1 MSKRADVRAVVDMIE
16 DGATLVIGGA
26 GASVE
31 PDLLLET
38 LEQRFLETGHPR
50 NLTVIAPMLPGDRP
64 GEGGL
69 NCIAHEGMLARLIGS
84 SFNRSRHP
92 RLLDMIA
99 AGGCEAQVVGMG
111 VLIQLLHAAGSSQP
125 GVFTR
130 AGLGSYLD
138 PRNGGGRLNERTAD
152 PIGRIEHLEGQEYI
166 FYPTPRVDWAF
177 IRGTTADVN
186 GYVSMEEEPN
196 TLGMV
201 ELALAAHASGGR
213 VVVQV
218 KRIARGQSLDPR
230 LVRLPGPI
238 VDHVVVHPTQ
248 RQVSPSMAD
257 PLAGWNP
264 FLAGALR
271 APLDDIAPMPHGAV
285 RLLLRRA
292 ALELQAND
300 VVNLGAGIPTH
311 LPRIAL
317 EEGALDRVTFT
328 NEHGVFGGLMATAI
342 GGSFVPA
349 LNADAIMDSGF
360 QFAFY
365 DGGGLDVTFLG
376 VGEVDQAGD
385 VNVSR
390 FGAEINGSGGFNNI
404 IERTPRIVF
413 CTTFASGG
421 LVTEV
426 QQGRLLIAR
435 EGRNPK
441 FVTAV
446 EQRTFNAARAL
457 RQGQQVRYVTERA
470 VFDLGPAGLVLS
482 ELAPGVEL
490 AEVRAALPF
499 ELDVSSGLRVMDAS
513 IFADVPLNLASHLD
527 VRIEQ

>member
-1 MSKRADVRAVVDMIE
+1 MSKLADVRAVVDSIA

-38 LEQRFLETGHPR
+38 LERRFLETGHPR
-50 NLTVIAPMLPGDRP
+50 NLTIIAPMLPGDRP

-69 NCIAHEGMLARLIGS
+69 NCIAHEGMLGRIIGS
-84 SFNRSRHP
+84 SFNRNRHP

-99 AGGCEAQVVGMG
+99 AGACDAQIVGMG
-111 VLIQLLHAAGSSQP
+111 VLIQLLHASGAGQP

-138 PRNGGGRLNERTAD
+138 PRQGGGRMNERTSA
-152 PIGRIEHLEGQEYI
+152 PMGRIEQIDGKEYI
-166 FYPTPRVDWAF
+166 FYPALHIDWAL
-177 IRGTTADVN
+177 IRGTTGDEN

-213 VVVQV
+213 VVAQV
-218 KRIARGQSLDPR
+218 KRLARRQSLDPR
-230 LVRLPGPI
+230 LVRVPGPL
-238 VDHVVVHPTQ
+238 VDHIVVHPTQ

-257 PLAGWNP
+257 PLAGWSP
-264 FLAGALR
+264 FLVGALR
-271 APLDDIAPMPHGAV
+271 TPLDNLPAMPPGAV

-292 ALELQAND
+292 ALELRAGD

-317 EEGALDRVTFT
+317 EEGALDRVIFT
-328 NEHGVFGGLMATAI
+328 NEHGIFGGLMATAI

-349 LNADAIMDSGF
+349 LNPDAIMDSGF

-376 VGEVDQAGD
+376 VGEVDGSGD

-413 CTTFASGG
+413 CTSFASGG
-421 LVTEV
+421 LDVAVAEGQLSIV
-426 QQGRLLIAR
+426 R
-435 EGRNPK
+435 EGRSAK
-441 FVTAV
+441 FVPAV

-457 RQGQQVRYVTERA
+457 GQGQQVRYVTERA
-470 VFDLGPAGLVLS
+470 VFDLGPSGLVLA
-482 ELAPGVEL
+482 ELAPGIGIDDI
-490 AEVRAALPF
+490 RAKLPF
-499 ELDVSSGLRVMDAS
+499 ELDVSPQLRPMDTTLFNEGPLDIAS
-513 IFADVPLNLASHLD
+513 EPQERRS
-527 VRIEQ
+527 